1 MPRQRDGYLLSGV
14 VTFPPGSRAALAEG
28 SGAEKYKTF
37 HPYRKGPSRS
47 GCGRRASRVCAVKAL
62 VQTGTGGYEVLQ
74 VQERPDPPVG
84 PGEVRIAVRAA
95 GINFAD
101 TMARLGLYPDA
112 PKPPCVMGYEVA
124 GVVESVGEGVSAHA
138 VGDRVVAGTR
148 FGGQAELVTVPEAQV
163 LPLAERLSFEQ
174 GAAIPVNY
182 GTAYAALI
190 VMGSLRQGN
199 RVLIHAAA
207 GGVGIAATQI
217 ARNAGAEIFGT
228 ASPGKHEA
236 ITAQGVAHPID
247 YRNRDF
253 EAEIM
258 RITGGEGVDLIIDA
272 LGPTSFRKDY
282 RLLRPGGRLVMYGL
296 SEAASESGRDI
307 AAMLKSLAKMPLAT
321 IPWWKSLAL
330 MNENK
335 GIFGLNMLKWWDREG
350 SLDRV
355 TEPLMADLEA
365 GRLEPVVAE
374 AFPFE
379 HAGEAHRFIAE
390 RRNVGKVVLFPQ

>member
-1 MPRQRDGYLLSGV
+1 
-14 VTFPPGSRAALAEG
+14 
-28 SGAEKYKTF
+28 
-37 HPYRKGPSRS
+37 
-47 GCGRRASRVCAVKAL
+47 VKAL
-62 VQTGTGGYEVLQ
+62 VQTGNGGPGVLQ

-84 PGEVRIAVRAA
+84 AGEVRIAVKAA

-101 TMARLGLYPDA
+101 TMARVGLYPDA

-124 GVVESVGEGVSAHA
+124 GEVESLGEGVSDFK
-138 VGDRVVAGTR
+138 VGDRVMAGTR
-148 FGGQAELVTVPEAQV
+148 FGGQAELVTVPADQV
-163 LPLAERLSFEQ
+163 LPLPDRLSFEQ
-174 GAAIPVNY
+174 GAAFPVNY

-190 VMGSLRQGN
+190 IMGSLREGD

-217 ARNAGAEIFGT
+217 ARNVGAEIFGT
-228 ASPGKHEA
+228 ASPAKHDA
-236 ITAQGVAHPID
+236 IRAQGVAHAID
-247 YRNRDF
+247 YRSQDF
-253 EAEIM
+253 EAEAM
-258 RITGGEGVDLIIDA
+258 RITGGEGVDLVIDA

-282 RLLRPGGRLVMYGL
+282 RLLRSGGRLVMYGL
-296 SEAASESGRDI
+296 SEVTNESGRDI
-307 AAMLKSLAKMPLAT
+307 PAALKSLAKMPLAT

-379 HAGEAHRFIAE
+379 RAGEAHQFIAE
-390 RRNVGKVVLFPQ
+390 RRNVGKVVLFPS

>member
-1 MPRQRDGYLLSGV
+1 
-14 VTFPPGSRAALAEG
+14 
-28 SGAEKYKTF
+28 
-37 HPYRKGPSRS
+37 
-47 GCGRRASRVCAVKAL
+47 VKAL
-62 VQTGTGGYEVLQ
+62 VQTKNGGPEVLQ
-74 VQERPDPPVG
+74 VQERPDPAVG
-84 PGEVRIAVRAA
+84 PGEVRIAVKAA

-101 TMARLGLYPDA
+101 TMARVGLYPDA

-124 GVVESVGEGVSAHA
+124 GEVESLGEGVSDFA
-138 VGDRVVAGTR
+138 VGDRVMAGTL
-148 FGGQAELVTVPEAQV
+148 FGGQAELITVPADQV
-163 LPLAERLSFEQ
+163 LPLPERLSFEQ
-174 GAAIPVNY
+174 GAAFPVNY

-190 VMGSLRQGN
+190 VMGSLREGD

-217 ARNAGAEIFGT
+217 ARNVGAAKIIGT
-228 ASPGKHEA
+228 ASPSKHDA
-236 ITAQGVAHPID
+236 IRAQGITDAVD
-247 YRNRDF
+247 YRNLDF
-253 EAEIM
+253 EAETM

-282 RLLRPGGRLVMYGL
+282 RLLRSGGRLVMYGL
-296 SEAASESGRDI
+296 SEVTNEGGRDI
-307 AAMLKSLAKMPLAT
+307 PAALKSLAKMPLAT

-335 GIFGLNMLKWWDREG
+335 GVFGLNMLKWWEREG

-374 AFPFE
+374 SFPFE
-379 HAGEAHRFIAE
+379 RAGEAHEFIAQ
-390 RRNVGKVVLFPQ
+390 RRNVGKVVLFPS